1 MNTAS
6 NRSTLVASL
15 LNARTLALALSFPL
29 AALAQAQTGAS
40 GAATPS
46 NDPPA
51 VTIADAQRGS
61 MVTLQGRVERIL
73 DEDAFR
79 LCDASDCIK
88 IDTGRTMVPV
98 NQGEEVTVIGFI
110 DRDLL
115 REVYAREIRRASG
128 EAVRTER
135 W

>member
-1 MNTAS
+1 MNAAS
-6 NRSTLVASL
+6 TRSTLSAFVNTSA
-15 LNARTLALALSFPL
+15 LALALSLPL
-29 AALAQAQTGAS
+29 AGAVQAQTAAS

-46 NDPPA
+46 NDPPTVA
-51 VTIADAQRGS
+51 IADAQRGS